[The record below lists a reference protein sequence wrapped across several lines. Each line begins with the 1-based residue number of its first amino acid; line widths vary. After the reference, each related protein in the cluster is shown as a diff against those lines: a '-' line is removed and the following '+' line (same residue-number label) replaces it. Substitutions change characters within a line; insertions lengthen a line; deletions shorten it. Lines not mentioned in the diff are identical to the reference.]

1 MTFGPYIEH
10 QRTNRQ
16 TGSKQVWSQVD
27 RVPESCV
34 AAYGIHQND
43 AVHAM
48 VLFLDQKLQKTK
60 VC

>member
-10 QRTNRQ
+10 RRTNRQ

-43 AVHAM
+43 EVHACYGT
-48 VLFLDQKLQKTK
+48 LFGSEIITEN
-60 VC
+60 